1 MSSVRTP
8 KQKRGIATRKQ
19 IIQAAFRLFAQKGIH
34 GTNSTEIA
42 KQAGIS
48 TGSFYA
54 YFKNKKTLLLEMLED
69 YLEQHFRTAWRPL
82 DGFNLVELDRQT
94 IRRIILSVFE
104 AYDLAPEFHRQTHA
118 LRYSDAD
125 IKRVYDREREREI
138 DQIRHILAKNRSRLV
153 NAGDLELTA
162 LLIHNSVENVA
173 HTAKFMGTAIDEKRL
188 ADGLADMI
196 AGFVLDSGPRGG

>member
-138 DQIRHILAKNRSRLV
+138 EQIRHILAKNRSRLV

>member
-54 YFKNKKTLLLEMLED
+54 YFRNKKTLLLEMLED

-104 AYDLAPEFHRQTHA
+104 AYDLAPVPGR
-118 LRYSDAD
+118 R
-125 IKRVYDREREREI
+125 RV
-138 DQIRHILAKNRSRLV
+138 
-153 NAGDLELTA
+153 
-162 LLIHNSVENVA
+162 
-173 HTAKFMGTAIDEKRL
+173 
-188 ADGLADMI
+188 
-196 AGFVLDSGPRGG
+196 